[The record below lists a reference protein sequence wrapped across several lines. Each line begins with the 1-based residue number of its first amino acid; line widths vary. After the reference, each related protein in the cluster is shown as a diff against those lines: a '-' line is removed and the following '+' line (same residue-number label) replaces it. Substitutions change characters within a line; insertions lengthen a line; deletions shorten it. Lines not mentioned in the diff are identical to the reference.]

1 MADASSLGAA
11 GRPAAGAAP
20 RINRGAI
27 TASIMLAT
35 FMQGVDTTIANVALP
50 HMQGSFSVA
59 QDQIAWVV
67 TSYIVA
73 AAIMTPLTGWLAGR
87 FGIKYVFLI
96 SVIGFTVASAL
107 CGSATSLTQMV
118 IYRLIQGV
126 CGAALV
132 PLSQSV
138 LLHINPP
145 ERHAK
150 AMAVWGMGVILGPII
165 GPALGGW
172 LTEDYSWR
180 WVFYIN
186 LPVGI
191 LAATGIMIFIHETR
205 HGRRDAF
212 DFFGFAALSV
222 AIGALQMLLDR
233 GEQQDWFGSTEIW
246 IEATIALVGLYLFIV
261 HTATAG
267 ERSFLNRALLKD
279 ANCVAGTILMFL
291 IGIPLYG
298 SMVLLPTMMQTLL
311 NYPVVTAGFVTAPR
325 GIGTMIAMF
334 LVARIIGKFDIRL
347 IILGGLLLTALAL
360 WQMTGFSLQMGMGP
374 LITTGLLQGFGLGFV
389 FTPLSVVTFSTLPRQ
404 VLTQGTAIFSL
415 MRNLGGSVGISVVE
429 ALLAENTQTVHSQ
442 LIQHVRPDN
451 PAMLSRLHVLPY
463 SLSLSTPSGVAAIN
477 AEVTRQA
484 QMIAYLDDFYVMV
497 LVIVVSLPFLLLLRR
512 AKRAAKGP
520 VVAID

>member
-1 MADASSLGAA
+1 MRSIGSSRVAAPAGEEAA
-11 GRPAAGAAP
+11 GP
-20 RINRGAI
+20 RINRGMI
-27 TASIMLAT
+27 TISIMLAT

-50 HMQGSFSVA
+50 HMQGSFSCS

-107 CGSATSLTQMV
+107 CGAATSLAQLV
-118 IYRLIQGV
+118 IYRLLQGI

-186 LPVGI
+186 LPPGI
-191 LAATGIMIFIHETR
+191 LAAAGIVVFINHTR
-205 HGRRDAF
+205 PAQGDAF
-212 DFFGFAALSV
+212 DFFGFATLSI

-233 GEQQDWFGSTEIW
+233 GELKDWFGSNEIW
-246 IEATIALVGLYLFIV
+246 VEAILAALCLYLFVV

-279 ANCVAGTILMFL
+279 PNCIAGTVLMFL

-298 SMVLLPTMMQTLL
+298 TMTLLPTMMQGLM
-311 NYPVVTAGFVTAPR
+311 NYPVITAGFVTAPR

-334 LVARIIGKFDIRL
+334 VVARLIGHVDIRL
-347 IILGGLLLTALAL
+347 IVLSGLTLTALAL
-360 WQMTGFSLQMGMGP
+360 WQMTGFSLQMGMWP
-374 LITTGLLQGFGLGFV
+374 FITTGVLQGFGLGFV
-389 FTPLSVVTFSTLPRQ
+389 FTPLSVVTFSTLPRN

-415 MRNLGGSVGISVVE
+415 MRNVGGSVGISIVE
-429 ALLAENTQTVHSQ
+429 ALLVENTQVAHST
-442 LIQHVRPDN
+442 LAEHIRPDN
-451 PAMLSRLHVLPY
+451 PLARMLAMPY
-463 SLSLSTPSGVAAIN
+463 SLTEPHGIAALNREI
-477 AEVTRQA
+477 TRQA
-484 QMIAYLDDFYVMV
+484 QMIAYIDNFHLMV
-497 LVIVVSLPFLLLLRR
+497 IIIVVSLPCLLLLRR
-512 AKRAAKGP
+512 PKRQGGGSSPAME
-520 VVAID
+520 

>member
-1 MADASSLGAA
+1 MRTA
-11 GRPAAGAAP
+11 GEPSTP
-20 RINRGAI
+20 RTNRAAI

-50 HMQGSFSVA
+50 HMQGSFSCS

-96 SVIGFTVASAL
+96 SVVGFTVASAL
-107 CGSATSLTQMV
+107 CGAATSLMQLV
-118 IYRLIQGV
+118 VYRLLQGV

-172 LTEDYSWR
+172 LTDDYSWR

-186 LPVGI
+186 LPFGLLAAVGI
-191 LAATGIMIFIHETR
+191 MVFILDTR
-205 HGRRDAF
+205 PAQREAF
-212 DFFGFAALSV
+212 DWFGFATLSL

-233 GEQQDWFGSTEIW
+233 GELKDWFGSNEIW
-246 IEATIALVGLYLFIV
+246 VECILAVLCLYLFIV

-267 ERSFLNRALLKD
+267 ERSFLNRALLRD
-279 ANCVAGTILMFL
+279 ANCVAGTVLMFL
-291 IGIPLYG
+291 VGVPLYG
-298 SMVLLPTMMQTLL
+298 TMTLLPTMMQALM
-311 NYPVVTAGFVTAPR
+311 NYPVVTAGLVTAPR
-325 GIGTMIAMF
+325 GIGTMIAMI
-334 LVARIIGKFDIRL
+334 LVARLVGKIDTRL
-347 IILGGLLLTALAL
+347 IILGGMSLTAIAL

-374 LITTGLLQGFGLGFV
+374 FITTGLLQGIGLGFV
-389 FTPLSVVTFSTLPRQ
+389 FTPLSVITFSTLPRN

-415 MRNLGGSVGISVVE
+415 MRNIGGSVGISIVE
-429 ALLAENTQTVHSQ
+429 ALLAENTQVIHST
-442 LIQHVRPDN
+442 LAEHVRPDN
-451 PAMLSRLHVLPY
+451 PAAQRLGIPF
-463 SLSLSTPSGVAAIN
+463 SLSEVHGIAALN
-477 AEVTRQA
+477 REVTRQA
-484 QMIAYLDDFYVMV
+484 QMIAYIDNFHLMV
-497 LVIVVSLPFLLLLRR
+497 IIMLVAAPCLLLLRR
-512 AKRAAKGP
+512 PRRAADGP
-520 VVAID
+520 AVAME